1 MIKKIPA
8 IFFILIANIVL
19 LAGVAISHH
28 HHNNQVCIVSA
39 YCQPYSKAHEH
50 GTTKHNHK
58 HNRKNNVDY
67 CILGQVLIIPSNQ
80 VKHEYKCLGFP
91 DNRVNYNQFQAILPD
106 LELISFVPIYF
117 YSIQPPLIFLS
128 YCHYSSIALG
138 LRAPPIV

>member
-1 MIKKIPA
+1 MIKRVPA

-19 LAGVAISHH
+19 LAGVAIPHH
-28 HHNNQVCIVSA
+28 HHNSESCFVSTH
-39 YCQPYSKAHEH
+39 CQPYSEAHEH
-50 GTTKHNHK
+50 GTTKHNHE
-58 HNRKNNVDY
+58 HHGESNADF
-67 CILGQVLIIPSNQ
+67 CILDQVSVIPSNQ
-80 VKHEYKCLGFP
+80 VKQESKCLDFP
-91 DNRVNYNQFQAILPD
+91 DNRVNYYQFQANLPD